1 MELDFKSFRKETL
14 CGYLEDDVSQE
25 EVSLGTSR
33 TESFA
38 GLTLVLRIARGGS
51 HLCTLLENLQAL
63 MRKLSWASALT
74 GKALSTS
81 LISLH
86 SFSSQPLRSQN
97 RGSLVEG
104 REDA

>member
-1 MELDFKSFRKETL
+1 MCRS
-14 CGYLEDDVSQE
+14 LEDNVSQE
-25 EVSLGTSR
+25 EVSLGTPR
-33 TESFA
+33 IESVP
-38 GLTLVLRIARGGS
+38 GLTHVLRIVHGGS

-63 MRKLSWASALT
+63 LRKLTWASALT

-97 RGSLVEG
+97 GGSLVG
-104 REDA
+104 SRKDT